1 MLNHG
6 CKVYK
11 VYPIDVWDN
20 PPFRGLTRP
29 SPSNGWKGGAR
40 LNQKHMAHLELFDGI
55 CQASAHLADWGPA
68 PPMYSS
74 PEGLEDT
81 THHTSLWVL
90 PGPGASASFQDPSV
104 PSHTIRIRFGRQV
117 FNHTISQFWDI
128 TTAVSTSSPA
138 IPCWNRPEE
147 RAAKRCRTS
156 SPTRA
161 TIHLEHR
168 GGHFYWIPSHQQWP
182 PRQSKSHF
190 PWRLQG
196 KVTGGRRPQSIICRS
211 GIMVTTFKHQ
221 RLERLHPASLLHYA
235 QVAISNGSL
244 EIIDQVKLCLDTWG
258 DSLSRTHCWPCW
270 LSIKQPFGV
279 LKRLWW
285 INLGHDPHSGT
296 PVLAPMKLIH
306 SSHLSYIWCLPYG
319 PQFMRWNERIQ
330 Y

>member
-1 MLNHG
+1 MVFARHRL
-6 CKVYK
+6 
-11 VYPIDVWDN
+11 I
-20 PPFRGLTRP
+20 LLI
-29 SPSNGWKGGAR
+29 GAR
-40 LNQKHMAHLELFDGI
+40 PLQCIRAQKAWKTQLTILPSGSFLGPVHPRHFKTHLYPVIPYGSGLGVRCSITPYRNFETSPP
-55 CQASAHLADWGPA
+55 QSPHLALLFRAG
-68 PPMYSS
+68 
-74 PEGLEDT
+74 
-81 THHTSLWVL
+81 
-90 PGPGASASFQDPSV
+90 
-104 PSHTIRIRFGRQV
+104 
-117 FNHTISQFWDI
+117 
-128 TTAVSTSSPA
+128 TA
-138 IPCWNRPEE
+138 PEE

-244 EIIDQVKLCLDTWG
+244 EIIDQVKRCLDTWG

-306 SSHLSYIWCLPYG
+306 SSHLSYIWCPYG

>member
-1 MLNHG
+1 MVFARHRL
-6 CKVYK
+6 
-11 VYPIDVWDN
+11 I
-20 PPFRGLTRP
+20 LLI
-29 SPSNGWKGGAR
+29 GAR
-40 LNQKHMAHLELFDGI
+40 PLQCIRAQKAWKTQLTILPSGSFLGPVHPRHFKTHLYPVIPYGSGLGVRCSITPYRNFETSPP
-55 CQASAHLADWGPA
+55 QSPHLALLFRAGTA
-68 PPMYSS
+68 P
-74 PEGLEDT
+74 E
-81 THHTSLWVL
+81 
-90 PGPGASASFQDPSV
+90 
-104 PSHTIRIRFGRQV
+104 I
-117 FNHTISQFWDI
+117 
-128 TTAVSTSSPA
+128 
-138 IPCWNRPEE
+138 PEE

-161 TIHLEHR
+161 TIRLEHR
-168 GGHFYWIPSHQQWP
+168 GGHFYWIPSHQLWP

-279 LKRLWW
+279 LKRLWM
-285 INLGHDPHSGT
+285 LVVD
-296 PVLAPMKLIH
+296 
-306 SSHLSYIWCLPYG
+306 
-319 PQFMRWNERIQ
+319 
-330 Y
+330 

>member
-1 MLNHG
+1 MVFARHRL
-6 CKVYK
+6 
-11 VYPIDVWDN
+11 I
-20 PPFRGLTRP
+20 LLI
-29 SPSNGWKGGAR
+29 GAR
-40 LNQKHMAHLELFDGI
+40 PLQCIRAQKAWKTQLTILPSGSFLGPVHPRHFKTHLYPVIPYGSGLGVRCSITPYRNFETSPP
-55 CQASAHLADWGPA
+55 QSPHLALLFRAG
-68 PPMYSS
+68 
-74 PEGLEDT
+74 
-81 THHTSLWVL
+81 
-90 PGPGASASFQDPSV
+90 
-104 PSHTIRIRFGRQV
+104 
-117 FNHTISQFWDI
+117 
-128 TTAVSTSSPA
+128 TA
-138 IPCWNRPEE
+138 PEE